1 VFIECKHRYFLNVK
15 VLKGDINRHSPVFL
29 NRFSRSLSS
38 GEEIF
43 ANAGRDVVWLILI
56 VVASVNVASK
66 SEVSV
71 VIVANELENGVARK
85 F

>member
-1 VFIECKHRYFLNVK
+1 

-56 VVASVNVASK
+56 VVASVDVASK